1 MIDVDIGPLVAP
13 NSIALLGASCTNNSF
28 GRAMLDMALFGN
40 FKGRIYPVNPK
51 YTDGLG
57 CYFYNKLSDL
67 PETVEHGVLAVA
79 NESLKSALLEAIEH
93 AAKARIVFADCYG
106 KTHEG
111 IPLKDRLKEIAEAS
125 KILLCGP
132 KSMGFHNLDQGLKAT
147 KLLTGYRGQKDLAFD
162 ALYKAASNISRLAFD
177 LADHIDEMNVN
188 PILISATQ
196 AVALDVTTNIKS

>member
-13 NSIALLGASCTNNSF
+13 NSIALLVASCTNNNF
-28 GRAMLDMALFGN
+28 GKGMLDMAISGN
-40 FKGRIYPVNPK
+40 FKGRLYPVNPK
-51 YTDGLG
+51 YTDELG
-57 CYFYNKLSDL
+57 CRFYNKLSDL
-67 PETVEHGVLAVA
+67 PETVDQVVLAVA

-93 AAKARIVFADCYG
+93 EAKAGIVFADYYG

-125 KILLCGP
+125 KIFLCGP

-147 KLLTGYRGQKDLAFD
+147 KLLTGYRGQQDLAFD
-162 ALYKAASNISRLAFD
+162 ALYKVASNISRLACD
-177 LADHIDEMNVN
+177 LGDHIDEMDVN